1 MDEEMSM
8 EQYLQAV
15 GSNPSW
21 LKRLSF
27 TSILVSANLLQTI
40 FTNTLDGL
48 TSKQWL
54 LLTMTSSIKKPL
66 TLSAIGKIMGCS
78 RQNVKQITDILKR
91 KGFVEY
97 CKIEGDKNTVRVVPT
112 SEWAEYCQTHGA
124 SNEKILDY
132 VFTGFSD
139 QEIELFFRSIC
150 RIKQNIIEV
159 GKNFDE
165 VSKKPN

>member
-1 MDEEMSM
+1 MEEELSI
-8 EQYLQAV
+8 EQYIQLV

-27 TSILVSANLLQTI
+27 TSILVSANLLQTM
-40 FTNTLDGL
+40 FTSTLDGL

-97 CKIEGDKNTVRVVPT
+97 CKIEGDKNTVRVIPT
-112 SEWAEYCQTHGA
+112 SEWEDYCKTHGA
-124 SNEKILDY
+124 SNENILNY
-132 VFTGFSD
+132 IYTGFSD
-139 QEIELFFRSIC
+139 QEIQMFFQSIC
-150 RIKQNIIEV
+150 KIVKNIKEV
-159 GKNFDE
+159 GINFDE
-165 VSKKPN
+165 VSKGN